1 MRLSKMFKA
10 IIIVFSCVLWSLGL
24 SGQRITVGAGLVR
37 SLVNTGEQGT
47 ATQFLYFEPFVTQYG
62 EQDGISEIGLIRV
75 NKQAYT
81 YGLDIGA
88 SGYLSYRSK
97 NRFSM
102 QFNIGSRSQREQLFY
117 QRSNTFQQYTVGSES
132 VVGSAPN
139 YYFTTTSFFTD
150 VDLQAGYLLTMNRQ
164 LHLSALAG
172 GFFSYRYFR
181 GYNSV
186 LNRFNL
192 APVDVRRLEEIEKLL
207 FDLTQPGNAL
217 YGVSAGLQCKW
228 HSADLSLTYRRMLN
242 DFIAVNA
249 NSYLQRSH
257 QLMLRLSIDLL
268 SISLSKFKRV
278 ALP

>member
-1 MRLSKMFKA
+1 MRPGKMFKA
-10 IIIVFSCVLWSLGL
+10 TIIVFSCVLWSLGL
-24 SGQRITVGAGLVR
+24 SGQRITVGAGVAR
-37 SLVNTGEQGT
+37 SLVNTGGQGT

-62 EQDGISEIGLIRV
+62 EQDGINEIGLIRV

-88 SGYLSYRSK
+88 AGYLSYRSK

-102 QFNIGSRSQREQLFY
+102 QLTIGSRSQREQLFY
-117 QRSNTFQQYTVGSES
+117 QRANTFQQYTIGSGS
-132 VVGSAPN
+132 SVGSAPN

-164 LHLSALAG
+164 LHVSALAG

-181 GYNSV
+181 GYGSV
-186 LNRFNL
+186 LSRFNL
-192 APVDVRRLEEIEKLL
+192 PAIDVLRLEEIEKVL
-207 FDLTQPGNAL
+207 FDLTQPGNSL
-217 YGVSAGLQCKW
+217 YGITAGIQCKW
-228 HSADLSLTYRRMLN
+228 HSADLSLTYRQMLN
-242 DFIAVNA
+242 DFIVANP
-249 NSYLQRSH
+249 NSYLRRSH